1 MPKVT
6 MFFDESFYRHTGE
19 KSVQIGREI
28 QRLVAEA
35 ASTDEVILDPV
46 NDVDFIPQPY
56 PRGTLVANPISF
68 EIETIGY
75 PARKSKLTKDAMH
88 LLRRKIVDL
97 LHKGNVVPP
106 SHENALLIWLKYL
119 DKDGLHI

>member
-6 MFFDESFYRHTGE
+6 MFFDETFYQHTGG
-19 KSVQIGREI
+19 KSVQFGREV

-35 ASTDEVILDPV
+35 ASTHEVILDPI

-68 EIETIGY
+68 EIEAIGY
-75 PARKSKLTKDAMH
+75 PARKAKLTKEAIFLFKRKLIDV
-88 LLRRKIVDL
+88 LRTVSA
-97 LHKGNVVPP
+97 VPP
-106 SHENALLIWLKYL
+106 SRENGLLIWFKFV

>member
-1 MPKVT
+1 
-6 MFFDESFYRHTGE
+6 MFFDETFYQHNGG

-28 QRLVAEA
+28 RRIVAEA

-56 PRGTLVANPISF
+56 PLGTLVANPISF

-75 PARKSKLTKDAMH
+75 PARKSKLTKEAMH
-88 LLRRKIVDL
+88 LLKSKIADL
-97 LHKGNVVPP
+97 LHTVDVDIPL
-106 SHENALLIWLKYL
+106 HENALLIWLKYV